1 MPSPD
6 SASEGLELDDAPPS
20 DGLASYDLF
29 VKWVLSSPTA
39 TVDEA
44 ASAQWPS
51 DFESLDTETCPP
63 DAPTFASVTQA
74 KLARATVESDHE
86 ALADELF
93 TYERECQA
101 LDDAIRALEAE
112 KAHDQQQVEALERV
126 ILERLQERDDTVTD
140 QFTLEQQISILQ
152 QKAPRGGGKALF
164 APPWTKLAP
173 SALTSSKFSAKE
185 KLGRAIQSHEKQLA
199 HEKLSLAEAKADVDT
214 QSFTNRLLEKKCAD
228 LRRDLAT
235 LQLDE
240 KQAKQALDQV
250 QTTFHGIPLLKKH
263 HFDHFLD

>member
-1 MPSPD
+1 MASPEC
-6 SASEGLELDDAPPS
+6 ASDGLELDDSPPS

-44 ASAQWPS
+44 APAQWPS
-51 DFESLDTETCPP
+51 DFESLDTETTCPAAAA
-63 DAPTFASVTQA
+63 APTSFASVTQA
-74 KLARATVESDHE
+74 KWARATVESDHE

-101 LDDAIRALEAE
+101 LADAIHALEAE
-112 KAHDQQQVEALERV
+112 KANDQQQVEALERL

-152 QKAPRGGGKALF
+152 QKAPPPGKALF
-164 APPWTKLAP
+164 APPWPKLAT
-173 SALTSSKFSAKE
+173 LKFSAKE
-185 KLGRAIQSHEKQLA
+185 KLRRAIQSHEKQLA
-199 HEKLSLAEAKADVDT
+199 HEKLSLAEAKADVDM

-228 LRRDLAT
+228 LRRHLAT
-235 LQLDE
+235 LQMQE

-250 QTTFHGIPLLKKH
+250 QTTFHVMASKLHLVPHAASKV
-263 HFDHFLD
+263 